1 MVPCIHIGP
10 CSLKISNKLDND
22 YFMQIFIVYLHS
34 LINLPMFFFFFFL
47 SFKYC
52 SILRR
57 ALSLTPLIALRNFTQ
72 RRMVKNGQLIML
84 RHFMYATYTKILIFF
99 INFMAYL
106 DRGGKE
112 GRLRGVE

>member
-1 MVPCIHIGP
+1 MVHCIHIGP
-10 CSLKISNKLDND
+10 CSLKISNQLDND
-22 YFMQIFIVYLHS
+22 YFAQIFIVYLHS
-34 LINLPMFFFFFFL
+34 LITLPMFFFFF
-47 SFKYC
+47 SFQYC

-57 ALSLTPLIALRNFTQ
+57 ALSLAPLIALRNFTQ
-72 RRMVKNGQLIML
+72 RRMVKTGQLIML